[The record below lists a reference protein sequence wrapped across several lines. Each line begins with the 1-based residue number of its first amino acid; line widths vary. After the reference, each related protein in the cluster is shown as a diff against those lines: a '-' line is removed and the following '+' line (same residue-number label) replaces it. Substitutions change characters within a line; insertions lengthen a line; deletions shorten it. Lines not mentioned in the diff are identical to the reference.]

1 MKYETKLIKNFGKLE
16 FFFSFKME
24 NKTMNNESKTKL
36 EKTVKTMNWY
46 DIPIILEFSKKMAE
60 NTLTIW
66 ENKLW
71 LFQIYRL

>member
-36 EKTVKTMNWY
+36 EKTVKTMN
-46 DIPIILEFSKKMAE
+46 
-60 NTLTIW
+60 
-66 ENKLW
+66 
-71 LFQIYRL
+71 